1 MAGRTE
7 GLWSSGVNN
16 ASSNGELSTGG
27 CIAYTYKHKGTYAY
41 NYLGSICTDIYI
53 HMCKPTHLS
62 MECFQ
67 LKFLYT

>member
-27 CIAYTYKHKGTYAY
+27 CIAYTYKHKGTPHMHIIILGAY
-41 NYLGSICTDIYI
+41 VQIYTYICVSPHT
-53 HMCKPTHLS
+53 
-62 MECFQ
+62 
-67 LKFLYT
+67 